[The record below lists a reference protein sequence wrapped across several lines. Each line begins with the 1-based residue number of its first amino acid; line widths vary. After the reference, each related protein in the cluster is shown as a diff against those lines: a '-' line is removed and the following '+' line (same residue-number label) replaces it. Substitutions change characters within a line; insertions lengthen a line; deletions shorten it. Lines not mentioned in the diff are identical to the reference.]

1 MLDRFSRILPIP
13 QRDFFSS
20 TLVLREDTGVGA
32 DGEEMGV
39 LDDKV
44 GFRENG
50 EESKRVDVVVVGV
63 ETAEECGCCC
73 CCCCSVVEMV
83 LVLMA
88 IGEEAA
94 DGLPLTCCI

>member
-1 MLDRFSRILPIP
+1 M
-13 QRDFFSS
+13 
-20 TLVLREDTGVGA
+20 EETGVGA

-73 CCCCSVVEMV
+73 CCCCCSVVEMGV
-83 LVLMA
+83 VLMA
-88 IGEEAA
+88 IGEAA